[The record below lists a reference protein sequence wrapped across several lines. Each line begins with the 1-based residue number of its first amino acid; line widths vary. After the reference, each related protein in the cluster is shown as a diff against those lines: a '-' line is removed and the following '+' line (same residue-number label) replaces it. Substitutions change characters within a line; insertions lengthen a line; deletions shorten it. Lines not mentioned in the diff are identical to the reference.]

1 MAITVG
7 TPTSSG
13 NQANSSG
20 FSFNNTPDANTKALV
35 VVVMG
40 VDSSATDSVVS
51 GVTFG
56 GVALESARARYKP
69 NGEFF
74 HIWYLKNPTIALG
87 SVAVTPAGTCTDIQA
102 TAIPLISSTA
112 DTIFYDTGLEN
123 TDADTRET
131 PQPTFRPAPSC
142 SCF

>member
-1 MAITVG
+1 MTIG

-13 NQANSSG
+13 NQTGSTG

-56 GVALESARARYKP
+56 GTALTSARARYKP
-69 NGEFF
+69 NGAFF
-74 HIWYLKNPTIALG
+74 HFWYLKNPAIAVG
-87 SVAVTPAGTCTDIQA
+87 AVAVTMGGSCTDVQDRKA
-102 TAIPLISSTA
+102 HVELQSRLHLA
-112 DTIFYDTGLEN
+112 
-123 TDADTRET
+123 
-131 PQPTFRPAPSC
+131 
-142 SCF
+142 

>member
-1 MAITVG
+1 MTIG

-13 NQANSSG
+13 NQTGTSG

-40 VDSSATDSVVS
+40 VDSSATDAVVS

-74 HIWYLKNPTIALG
+74 HIWYLKNPTIAVG
-87 SVAVTPAGTCTDIQA
+87 SVAVTLGGTCTDVQA

-112 DTIFYDTGLEN
+112 ASIFY
-123 TDADTRET
+123 
-131 PQPTFRPAPSC
+131 
-142 SCF
+142 